1 LRRVRLWNHALLLP
15 WTVQVCLAG
24 SVSECLLLL
33 LPPPPPLPLRH
44 PHLLGRFLVI
54 SRLAQW

>member
-1 LRRVRLWNHALLLP
+1 LWNHALLLP